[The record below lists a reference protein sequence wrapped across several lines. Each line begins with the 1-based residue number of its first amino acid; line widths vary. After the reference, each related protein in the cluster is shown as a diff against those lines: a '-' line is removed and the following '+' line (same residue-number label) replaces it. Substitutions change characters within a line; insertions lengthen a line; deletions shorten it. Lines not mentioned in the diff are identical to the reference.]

1 MPSACS
7 DIFSKSAAITAE
19 EIYCVLEVEGA
30 HQRFL
35 AINSWPY
42 AGTRWS
48 SVALAILPRAA
59 LAQGARCFAHD
70 GSPSCW
76 SRFAERTER

>member
-1 MPSACS
+1 MPAGS
-7 DIFSKSAAITAE
+7 DIFSKSAAVTAE
-19 EIYCVLEVEGA
+19 EIYNCVLEVEGA

-48 SVALAILPRAA
+48 PVALAILPRAA
-59 LAQGARCFAHD
+59 LARGARCFAH

-76 SRFAERTER
+76 TE